1 MLYNEIVFCPDD
13 YLEYNQYSK
22 QEEINEAQMYE
33 DIATLMRIIMK
44 CNYQMRIYNDGYS
57 TVIQFDYL
65 DPAMSYATLEW
76 VQQPDADEENR
87 EVERDSK
94 EDSKCMAIKVT
105 KKDFQ
110 YSINTTFKDIKDTIT
125 NGGGV
130 ILITEYGDYLSPYE
144 IEEDFITFVNKATNM
159 AYRIDDFGV
168 LSYEYTK
175 KS

>member
-22 QEEINEAQMYE
+22 QKEVNEAQMYE
-33 DIATLMRIIMK
+33 DIATLMRIVMK
-44 CNYQMRIYNDGYS
+44 CNYQMRIYNDGHS
-57 TVIQFDYL
+57 IVIQFDYL

-76 VQQPDADEENR
+76 IQKSDADEE
-87 EVERDSK
+87 EETHDSD
-94 EDSKCMAIKVT
+94 EGSKCIAVKVT

-110 YSINTTFKDIKDTIT
+110 YSINTKFKDIKDVVT

-130 ILITEYGDYLSPYE
+130 ILVTEYGNYLSPYE
-144 IEEDFITFVNKATNM
+144 IEDDFITFVDKATNR
-159 AYRIDDFGV
+159 AYRIDEFGV